1 MFRSYRT
8 KLQAAFV
15 LLALVAI
22 AVTGYEASVGAS
34 VALEQSTHQRLA
46 AVRDAKKR
54 QLERYFRD
62 IHNHVLAL
70 STDESAI
77 VALGEFGTSWKAL
90 GARDVER
97 MAALHKLFLE
107 ENPHPV
113 GVRELLLNPSGGGR
127 YGQVH
132 ARYHPTF
139 HRYRSA
145 FGFYDIFLID
155 TTGRILYTV
164 VKEADLG
171 GDLESPPLAG
181 TGLSRVFRRAMALP
195 GIEQSVMEDY
205 EPYAVSDHELAAFV
219 AAPIW
224 RAGIKQ
230 GVLAIQ
236 VSVDEVNRVL
246 DGDGTFEYI
255 VGKEGM
261 LRAGTRA
268 ADGVPVLRSSSPI
281 RIPDVSWTLI
291 AELDSRQALAPV
303 RAMRARIA
311 GWGAV
316 VACIFLAAA
325 WWLGRSV
332 TQPVLELAAQARQL
346 GAGDFTVR
354 IPVRS
359 QDELGQLA
367 ESFNRMAGDL
377 RDTTVSRDQLDAAH
391 HKLQEL
397 TDRLIDSQE
406 EERTRLARELHDDIT
421 QRMATIAIEAGRLKH
436 LPEDDASRW
445 RSGLERLQ
453 QQMARLSDDIHGLSR
468 RLHPS
473 TLDDLGLAAAVEGEC
488 RGFFERG
495 GPPVDLRVE
504 GELDTLPPAL
514 RLALYRIIQESL
526 RNIAKHAEA
535 SEVTLELRR
544 AGGRVLLTI
553 RDDGRG
559 FDRQAAGG
567 RAGIGLASMA
577 ERMRSVGGTFT
588 VDSAPGKGTRV
599 SVEAPV

>member
-22 AVTGYEASVGAS
+22 ALTGYEASVGAS

-46 AVRDAKKR
+46 AVRDAKQR

-77 VALGEFGTSWKAL
+77 VALEEFGTSWKAL
-90 GARDVER
+90 GTSGAER
-97 MAALHKLFLE
+97 MAALHELFLE
-107 ENPHPV
+107 ENPHPA
-113 GVRELLLNPSGGGR
+113 GARELLLKPSGGGR
-127 YGQVH
+127 YGQLH

-155 TTGRILYTV
+155 TKGRILYTV

-224 RAGIKQ
+224 RAGMKQ

-255 VGKEGM
+255 VGEEGM

-281 RIPDVSWTLI
+281 GIPDVAWTLI

-316 VACIFLAAA
+316 VACAFLAAA

-406 EERTRLARELHDDIT
+406 QERTRLARELHDDIT
-421 QRMATIAIEAGRLKH
+421 QRMATIAMEAGRLKH
-436 LPEDDASRW
+436 LPGDDAAQW
-445 RSGLERLQ
+445 RAGLERLQ

-504 GELDTLPPAL
+504 GELELLSPGL

-526 RNIAKHAEA
+526 RNIARHAEA
-535 SEVTLELRR
+535 NEVTLDLRR
-544 AGGRVLLTI
+544 AGQRVLLDI

-559 FDRQAAGG
+559 FDRQGAGW

-577 ERMRSVGGTFT
+577 ERIRSVGGTFT
-588 VDSAPGKGTRV
+588 VDSVPGKGTRI

>member
-8 KLQAAFV
+8 KLQTAFV

-22 AVTGYEASVGAS
+22 ALTGYEASVGATL
-34 VALEQSTHQRLA
+34 ALEQSTMSRLA
-46 AVRDAKKR
+46 AVREAKKL

-70 STDESAI
+70 STDETAI
-77 VALGEFGTSWKAL
+77 VALEEFGRSWQSLA
-90 GARDVER
+90 ASDAQR
-97 MAALHKLFLE
+97 MAALQRLFITQ
-107 ENPHPV
+107 NPHPL
-113 GVRELLLNPSGGGR
+113 GSRELLLKPEGDLP
-127 YGQVH
+127 YGKVH

-139 HRYRSA
+139 HRYRGA

-155 TTGRILYTV
+155 TAGRVLYTV
-164 VKEADLG
+164 IKETDLG
-171 GDLESPPLAG
+171 GDLERAPLAG
-181 TGLSRVFRRAMALP
+181 TGLSRVFRRAMAVPSL
-195 GIEQSVMEDY
+195 EQSVMEDY
-205 EPYAVSDHELAAFV
+205 EPYAVSDHELSAFV

-236 VSVDEVNRVL
+236 VSVDEVDRVL
-246 DGDGTFEYI
+246 EGDGTFEYI
-255 VGKEGM
+255 VGNEGM
-261 LRAGTRA
+261 LRAGKRPA
-268 ADGVPVLRSSSPI
+268 SGVPVLRSSSPI
-281 RIPDVSWTLI
+281 GIPGVSWTLI
-291 AELDSRQALAPV
+291 AEQDSREALAPV

-311 GWGAV
+311 GWGGV
-316 VACIFLAAA
+316 VALAFLAAA

-346 GAGDFTVR
+346 GSGDFTVR

-367 ESFNRMAGDL
+367 ESFNRMAEDL
-377 RDTTVSRDQLDAAH
+377 HTTTVSRDQLDAAH
-391 HKLQEL
+391 QKLQEL

-406 EERTRLARELHDDIT
+406 EERKRLARELHDDVT
-421 QRMATIAIEAGRLKH
+421 QRMATIAIEAGRLRH
-436 LPEDDASRW
+436 LAADDPAQW
-445 RSGLERLQ
+445 RTGLERLQ

-495 GPPVDLRVE
+495 GPPVELRLE
-504 GELDTLPPAL
+504 GELEALAPPV
-514 RLALYRIIQESL
+514 RLALYRIVQESL
-526 RNIAKHAEA
+526 RNIARHAEA
-535 SEVTLELRR
+535 SEVTLHLRR
-544 AGGRVLLTI
+544 AGERVLLDI
-553 RDDGRG
+553 ADDGRG
-559 FDRQAAGG
+559 FDRSAPGW
-567 RAGIGLASMA
+567 RAGVGLASMA
-577 ERMRSVGGTFT
+577 ERMRNLGGSLT
-588 VDSAPGKGTRV
+588 VDSAPGRGTRV

>member
-1 MFRSYRT
+1 M
-8 KLQAAFV
+8 
-15 LLALVAI
+15 
-22 AVTGYEASVGAS
+22 
-34 VALEQSTHQRLA
+34 
-46 AVRDAKKR
+46 
-54 QLERYFRD
+54 
-62 IHNHVLAL
+62 
-70 STDESAI
+70 
-77 VALGEFGTSWKAL
+77 
-90 GARDVER
+90 
-97 MAALHKLFLE
+97 
-107 ENPHPV
+107 
-113 GVRELLLNPSGGGR
+113 
-127 YGQVH
+127 H

-155 TTGRILYTV
+155 TKGRILYTV

-261 LRAGTRA
+261 LRAGARA
-268 ADGVPVLRSSSPI
+268 ADGVPVLRSSAPI
-281 RIPDVSWTLI
+281 RIPDVAWTLI

-316 VACIFLAAA
+316 VACVFLTAA

-346 GAGDFTVR
+346 GSGDFTVR

-359 QDELGQLA
+359 QDELGQMA

-377 RDTTVSRDQLDAAH
+377 RDTTVSRDELDAAH

-397 TDRLIDSQE
+397 TDRLINSQE

-436 LPEDDASRW
+436 LPADDAAQW
-445 RSGLERLQ
+445 RAGLERLQ

-514 RLALYRIIQESL
+514 RLALYRTIQESL

-544 AGGRVLLTI
+544 AGERVLLTI